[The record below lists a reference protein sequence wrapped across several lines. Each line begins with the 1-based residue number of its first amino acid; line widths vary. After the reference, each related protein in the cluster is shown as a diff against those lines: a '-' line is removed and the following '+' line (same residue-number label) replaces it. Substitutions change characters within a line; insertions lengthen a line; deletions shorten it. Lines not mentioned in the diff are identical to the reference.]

1 MAIDASGLLGTR
13 QIAGVKVNRPGFAA
27 GLARR
32 QGSALAAGIMLG
44 SQPQLGPADT
54 PPFGKVAFLVV
65 TDQEVALVKLRT
77 AKAVL
82 LEPAEVIARVP
93 RSQLQTVE
101 LGPGYVAALTI
112 IFTGGST
119 WRLEI
124 PPPSKRHA
132 KTVVHALGG
141 RILTKNSLPSGPA
154 PRMSGDRILC
164 GIIWAVFA
172 AGMGAG
178 GVAELTISNVGGA
191 VVCFVFAAPAAWYD
205 YRVWTLKA
213 RRLYFVLLIK

>member
-44 SQPQLGPADT
+44 SQPQLGAADT
-54 PPFGKVAFLVV
+54 PPFGKLAFLVV
-65 TDQEVALVKLRT
+65 TDQEVALVKLRST
-77 AKAVL
+77 KAVML
-82 LEPAEVIARVP
+82 KAAEVIARVP
-93 RSQLQTVE
+93 RSQVQTAE
-101 LGPGYVAALTI
+101 LGPGYVTALTI

-132 KTVVHALGG
+132 RTVVQALGG

-154 PRMSGDRILC
+154 PRMSGWRILC

-172 AGMGAG
+172 VGMAAAA
-178 GVAELTISNVGGA
+178 VAELSIGIIGGA
-191 VVCFVFAAPAAWYD
+191 VVCFVIAAPAAWYD

-213 RRLYFVLLIK
+213 RRLYFVLFIM